1 MKKRYH
7 LVVFDWE
14 GTLGDTLGHVLN
26 TLVTQASRL
35 SLGEVDESLARQ
47 YVVLGLAKAIHKL
60 FPTLSLHQHE
70 QLLLAVQESLSIT
83 SPDACLFPG
92 ARACVEELHQA
103 GVALAI
109 ATNKGPHSLQ
119 RALQDSGLDDLF
131 KVTRAAGQVP
141 PKPCPQMIEEIMTV
155 FGVFPS
161 ETLMIGDSV
170 ADIEM
175 ASRAGVDA
183 IGIDFYHQQ
192 RAALLE
198 AGALVVFDDYT
209 TLAHYLQQ
217 SNGEVIC

>member
-26 TLVTQASRL
+26 TLVTQAARL

-198 AGALVVFDDYT
+198 AGALVVFDDYK